1 MNEVEG
7 ETLEFKRSLS
17 DFDEILATIST
28 FSNTKGG
35 KIPGGCEG
43 ANSECNCPQRLL
55 DQESNIHKNI

>member
-17 DFDEILATIST
+17 DFDEILATISA

-35 KIPGGCEG
+35 RILVGVDDDGRIIG
-43 ANSECNCPQRLL
+43 F
-55 DQESNIHKNI
+55 